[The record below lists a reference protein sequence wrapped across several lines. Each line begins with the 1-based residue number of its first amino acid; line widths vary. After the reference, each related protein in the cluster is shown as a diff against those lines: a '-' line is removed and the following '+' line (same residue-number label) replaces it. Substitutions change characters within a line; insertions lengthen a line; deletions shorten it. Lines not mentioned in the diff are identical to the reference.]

1 MLAKSELASTVYC
14 LRIDGTRSVFPS
26 DDAFHSWFADFTG
39 VATLTVDQL
48 AMYRLSSDVTMKPG
62 SLIKIESDPKVYLV
76 SDIDG
81 TLRWIPTE
89 ERAKELYGDGWAG
102 FVKDVPVTFFSS
114 YTIGA
119 PLP

>member
-1 MLAKSELASTVYC
+1 M
-14 LRIDGTRSVFPS
+14 
-26 DDAFHSWFADFTG
+26 
-39 VATLTVDQL
+39 
-48 AMYRLSSDVTMKPG
+48 TMKPG